1 MTFSSFNLIVYTN
14 LEVINPTFGFTV
26 PFWFDFFS
34 LYFVNVV
41 MICVNVF
48 IHILK
53 VGGQKSK
60 FKITSQKMSLIKT
73 TKHQIP
79 MEIIQG

>member
-34 LYFVNVV
+34 
-41 MICVNVF
+41 VF
-48 IHILK
+48 CKCCYDLCKCAYPYLKSWWSKIKIQDHI
-53 VGGQKSK
+53 
-60 FKITSQKMSLIKT
+60 
-73 TKHQIP
+73 TKDVFN
-79 MEIIQG
+79 